1 MKQKVFE
8 FIIMDFPVVI
18 LLLSYTLCAENTQ
31 LSQKYLQDTIKDLK
45 LKTNSKQS
53 GIGHS
58 QPSLNTLSLRRVYT
72 PPPEMASF
80 AQSHDSL
87 SAEVDKMLDNVA
99 SMVSAAS
106 DDNEE
111 TKPPPPQYSESHGYQ
126 EYHNSAQPP
135 RSPTIQ
141 ALQGAQGSQ
150 AAVPALHLTKSELA
164 SLYANAVHKGDTI
177 KLDGGE
183 NHSGDPITA
192 AVHEVDAGGHVTKPN
207 LNAAKRP
214 DNGYYY
220 YYYPLKSFMDELASS
235 PSVLSPSQNS
245 SAASDQNNK
254 STRKNG
260 QFQSSQS
267 YKAPYYH
274 PPSSYHPQPAYHH
287 HHDPYYHPHTHH
299 THQHNVNINTPKP
312 PTMMMDDKKKGLEPL
327 FMAISGFIGMTVM
340 FILSALV
347 LPKFHKLKPK
357 GWRREGLQEEEEELY
372 GIGRV
377 ALEAIDG
384 YDCMERFACEA
395 GKTANALGLYH
406 NRFVKLLR
414 RIGPVSL
421 VRQINRLG
429 KYTNKK
435 YRCAAIRCKQRGV
448 APKPPIKLT

>member
-235 PSVLSPSQNS
+235 PSVLSPSQ
-245 SAASDQNNK
+245 
-254 STRKNG
+254 
-260 QFQSSQS
+260 
-267 YKAPYYH
+267 
-274 PPSSYHPQPAYHH
+274 
-287 HHDPYYHPHTHH
+287 
-299 THQHNVNINTPKP
+299 HNVNINTPKP

>member
-1 MKQKVFE
+1 
-8 FIIMDFPVVI
+8 MDFPVVI

-58 QPSLNTLSLRRVYT
+58 QPSLNTLSLRRVYS

-235 PSVLSPSQNS
+235 PSVLSPSQLL
-245 SAASDQNNK
+245 Q
-254 STRKNG
+254 
-260 QFQSSQS
+260 QS
-267 YKAPYYH
+267 
-274 PPSSYHPQPAYHH
+274 
-287 HHDPYYHPHTHH
+287 
-299 THQHNVNINTPKP
+299 QHNVNINTPKP

-384 YDCMERFACEA
+384 YDCTERFACEA

-448 APKPPIKLT
+448 AAKPPIKLT

>member
-235 PSVLSPSQNS
+235 PSVLSPSQLL
-245 SAASDQNNK
+245 Q
-254 STRKNG
+254 
-260 QFQSSQS
+260 QS
-267 YKAPYYH
+267 
-274 PPSSYHPQPAYHH
+274 
-287 HHDPYYHPHTHH
+287 
-299 THQHNVNINTPKP
+299 QHNVNINTPKP